1 MCVRFFHPKISIMF
15 TFYGFVSVW
24 FAFIIIFSV
33 DFIIHLI
40 VFKKIFILTA
50 VFITFNVELIM
61 MQLNGWVYVVRDI
74 WFCDRFFFV
83 FFCCRIDQSSVCML
97 SLFINANLIAW
108 RYSLQSKVLWP
119 RNLCASL
126 FFVALNWFYFK
137 KSRIKKKL
145 NNKK

>member
-1 MCVRFFHPKISIMF
+1 MYVFFPQKSQLCSRFMVSF
-15 TFYGFVSVW
+15 SVW

-61 MQLNGWVYVVRDI
+61 MQLNGWVYVVSDI
-74 WFCDRFFFV
+74 WFCDR

>member
-1 MCVRFFHPKISIMF
+1 MCVRFFFPQKSQLCSRFMVSF
-15 TFYGFVSVW
+15 SVW

-74 WFCDRFFFV
+74 
-83 FFCCRIDQSSVCML
+83 
-97 SLFINANLIAW
+97 
-108 RYSLQSKVLWP
+108 
-119 RNLCASL
+119 
-126 FFVALNWFYFK
+126 
-137 KSRIKKKL
+137 
-145 NNKK
+145 